1 MNKVIV
7 EVQEDHLKSLVS
19 SKPINAISEL
29 IWNGLDADALEVCID
44 FEMDNLLNIIKIT
57 ITDDG
62 TGIPYEKAET
72 YFKNLGN
79 SWKKIKRLTD
89 NKRYLHGKHG
99 KGRFKAFSLGK
110 SVIWETVDKENKYI
124 IRANDSKIKE
134 FQVSKA
140 HPSKNEKT
148 GTVVNISD
156 IRKKYHLKNKELIN
170 QLNEIFAPYM
180 MQYPEVQILYDSTKI
195 DPNKLI
201 KNSNE
206 FEIDIFSVD
215 SGEATHAKLQII
227 EWKKTKKNREQL
239 FLCDS
244 NGFALSSRDISI
256 DSKNVNITAY
266 LRSDFIRVLD
276 EKGMLDGDLSK
287 DLKSL
292 IDNSKKKIKEY
303 CKIKNSEHSKSVI
316 EGWKNEN
323 IYPYTNEPKDII
335 GQAEKHVFDVVA
347 LEINQYLPG
356 FGEAGTKNKHL
367 TLKLIQN
374 AIEQKP
380 SSLRL
385 ILRDVISLPDESIKQ
400 LDDLLQNTTLESI
413 INASKTIADRLNFI
427 RGLEI
432 LIFEKESRK
441 KLLERKQLHRI
452 LAENTWIFGEEFHL
466 SVDDESLT
474 SVLQKHLKLLGKERS
489 ELAPVLR
496 LDDSKGIVDMML
508 SRTIPQPKANQYEH
522 LVVELKRP
530 LTKIGFEETNQIQSY
545 AFAVS
550 NDERFRDTNTTWQF
564 IIISNEIKE
573 ETVKQV
579 NQGHRPNGLLF
590 EGSNQ
595 KLYIWVKTWGQMI
608 NECMAK
614 LRFYKEKLN
623 YNVDKSTA
631 LEHLR
636 KFHNKN
642 LPEYLQKND

>member
-496 LDDSKGIVDMML
+496 QDDSKGIVDMML